1 LRAEEDQEESMT
13 SRSSRPL
20 VGAVL
25 SGLLLLL
32 AAGPGRA
39 AETDSPANSG
49 ALDLRLFRAAV
60 DSKGLFGVNAT
71 DIMPHLDI
79 SIALVLDYG
88 HGLFDVTANSWNDLN
103 GDRLI
108 SADELTQFD
117 GNLVSDA
124 IDVSLGF
131 NIGLFNFA
139 ELGFSLPVVILSG
152 PALRG
157 ITGWEG
163 WGSDPPP
170 TDIPSFSAQNVGDLE
185 VHAKFRWLRVERHPV
200 GVGTI
205 IQFFTP
211 TGQADRALGSDP
223 GMGLGVTA
231 VVDTAPT
238 DWFLG
243 SINLGGRFFF
253 ANDAG
258 YEPLQLRDAAGN
270 TFEYGHLFTFGI
282 GGSFTL
288 VPERLNA
295 IVEFYGNSVFTS
307 FFDLRHTPM
316 ELVAGLKIFIE
327 RNSYLYIGGGTGVFS
342 EGFSAA
348 DVRLFGAWIFE
359 PSIGDA
365 DRDGIKDDVDQC
377 PDDPEDRDD
386 FEDLDGCPD
395 PDNDRDQLLDIED
408 SCPLIPEDRDGDADE
423 DGCPD
428 GEQGDRDG
436 DTLLDTNDVCP
447 DDPEDNDGFQDTEG
461 CPDPDNDND
470 TIPDIA
476 DECPNEPEDVDGFQD
491 VEGCPDVDNDQDR
504 ILDVDDDCP
513 MEPETYN
520 STEDDDGCP
529 DTGTIVVTDRE
540 VILLEK
546 IMFETDSAII
556 LPESFDLLNRVAA
569 TLNSNMHIQ
578 LIEVQGH
585 ADERN
590 SDEYNITLTRD
601 RANSVVE
608 YMVRQ
613 GVDAGRLLAA
623 GYGERCPVDRGHSES
638 AWDKNRRVEFKILW
652 TTAGPM
658 DTVRSCPA
666 AAELQPPLPPQF
678 QGGGPAA
685 APRTVPAGS
694 AAAAA
699 AAAPPATP
707 TEP

>member
-1 LRAEEDQEESMT
+1 MT
-13 SRSSRPL
+13 SRSTRP
-20 VGAVL
+20 VVAAVL
-25 SGLLLLL
+25 GLLLL
-32 AAGPGRA
+32 AAGPARA
-39 AETDSPANSG
+39 TETDSPANSG

-71 DIMPHLDI
+71 DVMPHLDI

-88 HGLFDVTANSWNDLN
+88 HNLFDVTALDAA
-103 GDRLI
+103 GATCD
-108 SADELTQFD
+108 A
-117 GNLVSDA
+117 NLVSDA

-139 ELGFSLPVVILSG
+139 EVGFSLPVVILSG
-152 PALRG
+152 PAVRG
-157 ITGWEG
+157 VAGWEG
-163 WGSDPPP
+163 WGGDPPP
-170 TDIPSFSAQNVGDLE
+170 IDTPSFSAQHVGDLE
-185 VHAKFRWLRVERHPV
+185 VHGKFRWLRVERHPV

-231 VVDTAPT
+231 VLDTMPT

-243 SINLGGRFFF
+243 SLNLGARFFF
-253 ANDAG
+253 AHDDG
-258 YEPLQLRDAAGN
+258 YEPLKLTDAGGN
-270 TFEYGHLFTFGI
+270 AFEYGHLLTFGL

-295 IVEFYGNSVFTS
+295 IVEFYGNTVLSGD
-307 FFDLRHTPM
+307 FFDLLHTPM

-342 EGFSAA
+342 PGFSAA

-359 PSIGDA
+359 PSIGDR

-377 PDDPEDRDD
+377 PDEPEDRDD

-395 PDNDRDQLLDIED
+395 PDNDRDQILDIDD

-436 DTLLDTNDVCP
+436 DTIPDTNDVCP
-447 DDPEDNDGFQDTEG
+447 DDPEDLDGFQDAEG

-476 DECPNEPEDVDGFQD
+476 DECPNEPEDIDGFQD
-491 VEGCPDVDNDQDR
+491 VDGCPDVDNDQDR

-513 MEPETYN
+513 NEPESYN
-520 STEDDDGCP
+520 GTEDDDGCP

-546 IMFETDSAII
+546 IMFETDSAVI

-590 SDEYNITLTRD
+590 SDEYNITLTHD

-666 AAELQPPLPPQF
+666 AEELQPPLPPQF
-678 QGGGPAA
+678 QPGGAA
-685 APRTVPAGS
+685 TAPTAPRTVPAGS
-694 AAAAA
+694 AEAEAAGAT
-699 AAAPPATP
+699 AAPAVP

>member
-1 LRAEEDQEESMT
+1 MT
-13 SRSSRPL
+13 PRSTRP
-20 VGAVL
+20 VAAAVA
-25 SGLLLLL
+25 SSALLFL
-32 AAGPGRA
+32 ATAPA
-39 AETDSPANSG
+39 AASETATPANSG

-88 HGLFDVTANSWNDLN
+88 HNLFDVAAQDWNDAN
-103 GDRLI
+103 HDRI
-108 SADELTQFD
+108 VTPDELTEID
-117 GNLVSDA
+117 ANLVSDA
-124 IDVSLGF
+124 IDVNLGF

-152 PALRG
+152 PSLRG
-157 ITGWEG
+157 VSGWEG

-170 TDIPSFSAQNVGDLE
+170 ADVPSFAAQHVGDLE

-205 IQFFTP
+205 LQFFTP

-223 GMGLGVTA
+223 GMGIGFTA
-231 VVDTAPT
+231 VVDTMPT
-238 DWFLG
+238 DWFHG
-243 SINLGGRFFF
+243 SVNLGGRFFF
-253 ANDAG
+253 ANDDG
-258 YEPLQLRDAAGN
+258 YEPLKLTDASGY
-270 TFEYGHLFTFGI
+270 TFEYGHLLTFGL

-295 IVEFYGNSVFTS
+295 IVEFYGNSVFTG
-307 FFDLRHTPM
+307 FDLRHTPM

-327 RNSYLYIGGGTGVFS
+327 RNSYLYIGGGSGAFS
-342 EGFSAA
+342 DGFSAA

-408 SCPLIPEDRDGDADE
+408 SCPLIPEDRDGDADD

-436 DTLLDTNDVCP
+436 DTILDTNDVCP
-447 DDPEDNDGFQDTEG
+447 DDPEDNDGFQDAEG

-476 DECPNEPEDVDGFQD
+476 DECPNEPEDIDGFQD

-513 MEPETYN
+513 NEPETYN

-546 IMFETDSAII
+546 IMFETDSAVI

-569 TLNSNMHIQ
+569 TLNSNMHIL

-590 SDEYNITLTRD
+590 SDEYNIRLTHD
-601 RANSVVE
+601 RANAVVE
-608 YMVRQ
+608 YLVGQ

-623 GYGERCPVDRGHSES
+623 GYGERCPVDRGHTEA

-658 DTVRSCPA
+658 DTTRACPA
-666 AAELQPPLPPQF
+666 AQELEPPLPPQF
-678 QGGGPAA
+678 QPGGTATTPA

-694 AAAAA
+694 PEAAAAA
-699 AAAPPATP
+699 AAAATPATP
-707 TEP
+707 

>member
-1 LRAEEDQEESMT
+1 MT
-13 SRSSRPL
+13 SRPARP
-20 VGAVL
+20 VVAAAL

-32 AAGPGRA
+32 AAGPVRA
-39 AETDSPANSG
+39 AETATPANSG

-71 DIMPHLDI
+71 DVMPHLDI

-88 HGLFDVTANSWNDLN
+88 HGLFDVTAQSWDDRN

-108 SADELTQFD
+108 SADELTNFD
-117 GNLVSDA
+117 TNLVSDA
-124 IDVSLGF
+124 IDVTLGF

-157 ITGWEG
+157 IENWEG
-163 WGSDPPP
+163 TDPLNV
-170 TDIPSFSAQNVGDLE
+170 PSFSAQHVGDLE

-253 ANDAG
+253 AHDDG
-258 YEPLQLRDAAGN
+258 YEPLRIVDAAGKV
-270 TFEYGHLFTFGI
+270 FQYGHLLTFGI

-288 VPERLNA
+288 VPDRLNA
-295 IVEFYGNSVFTS
+295 IVEFYGNSVFTD

-342 EGFSAA
+342 SGFSAA

-359 PSIGDA
+359 PSIGDR

-395 PDNDRDQLLDIED
+395 PDNDRDQILDID
-408 SCPLIPEDRDGDADE
+408 DACPLIPEDRDGDADE

-436 DTLLDTNDVCP
+436 DTIPDTNDVCP
-447 DDPEDNDGFQDTEG
+447 DDPEDLDGFQDAEG

-476 DECPNEPEDVDGFQD
+476 DECPNEPEDIDGFQD
-491 VEGCPDVDNDQDR
+491 IDGCPDVDNDQDR

-513 MEPETYN
+513 NEPETYN
-520 STEDDDGCP
+520 GTEDDDGCP

-590 SDEYNITLTRD
+590 SDEYNITLTHD
-601 RANSVVE
+601 RANAVVE
-608 YMVRQ
+608 YMVGQ
-613 GVDAGRLLAA
+613 GVAADRLLAA
-623 GYGERCPVDRGHSES
+623 GYGERCPVDRGHNEA

-666 AAELQPPLPPQF
+666 AEALQPPLPPRF
-678 QGGGPAA
+678 QPGGAATVPA
-685 APRTVPAGS
+685 PPQTVPAGS
-694 AAAAA
+694 VPPAAA
-699 AAAPPATP
+699 